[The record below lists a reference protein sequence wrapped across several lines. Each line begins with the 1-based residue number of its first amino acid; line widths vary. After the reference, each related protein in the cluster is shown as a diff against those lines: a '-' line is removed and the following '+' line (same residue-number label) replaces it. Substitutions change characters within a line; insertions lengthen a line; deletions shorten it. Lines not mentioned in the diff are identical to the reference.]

1 MPNFPVVFSQSFFPC
16 QSYQTSNYSKLSHW
30 QRFIYNLIFSRQYR
44 ENYSVEPNEIH
55 GHNIRIRMLKKGR
68 DTVCKPLE
76 MIFDIALIYD
86 SFPFWINQLLS
97 LTPKIH
103 KYFDNGVE
111 YRNVFS
117 DTSKAFD
124 NVSHKRDL
132 LNILRDL

>member
-44 ENYSVEPNEIH
+44 ENYSIEPNEIH

-76 MIFDIALIYD
+76 MIFDIALIYG
-86 SFPFWINQLLS
+86 SFPSGSINCYQLR
-97 LTPKIH
+97 PKFTNRLIM
-103 KYFDNGVE
+103 E
-111 YRNVFS
+111 
-117 DTSKAFD
+117 
-124 NVSHKRDL
+124 
-132 LNILRDL
+132 LNIGTPSQTHLKRSIMSRI